1 MASLRDYYELT
12 KARLVLGNAIAAL
25 AGFILASNSPFNTRL
40 LLETLAGIMF
50 VMASGCVFNNYIDRA
65 IDREMERTKSRA
77 LATGR
82 MSGGTALFYG
92 AALGVAGF
100 LILIFFTNILTV
112 GAALFGFF
120 FYVVMYSLWWKR
132 ISALGMFVGG
142 LAGAVP
148 PVVGY
153 TAASGRFDLGAALLF
168 LMLLSWQLPHFLS
181 IAIRRHDDYSA
192 AKIPVLPV
200 VRGVPAAK
208 INAVVYIILFDIFA
222 ALLAVRGYA
231 GMLYISAVI
240 IFGISWFILALKGF
254 AVEDETRWGRTMFL
268 FSLLTLMAILGAIIV
283 EGIVRIFF

>member
-168 LMLLSWQLPHFLS
+168 LMLLSW
-181 IAIRRHDDYSA
+181 
-192 AKIPVLPV
+192 
-200 VRGVPAAK
+200 
-208 INAVVYIILFDIFA
+208 
-222 ALLAVRGYA
+222 
-231 GMLYISAVI
+231 
-240 IFGISWFILALKGF
+240 
-254 AVEDETRWGRTMFL
+254 
-268 FSLLTLMAILGAIIV
+268 
-283 EGIVRIFF
+283 